1 MTEGIQELD
10 QDESLEIAEED
21 SINTSLSISISDE
34 CTNKSIKSSRNL
46 DQLDINQTPL
56 THHDHHQHESKLI
69 QENECLKYPD
79 TRLGCKK
86 SDVMS
91 MASPDIPSSMK
102 EFLAKEKLCQTN
114 GLPKSEVENK
124 DKDDTLCDLFASS
137 AFSKYH
143 SDLENA
149 TDEDFGS
156 ILEEMSKIAEELS
169 PNSAPDRTKSG
180 NSTKNQTE
188 EEKSV
193 EELLEEAEKLVRK
206 NICLSKNSS
215 GTDTVIQLFDKTN
228 NNRVKMLEDD
238 IFNIIEHGVD
248 KKIHKKYIKSPK
260 VDKKN
265 TDSPDFHILFE
276 NLKLP
281 LSLEN
286 QKKKFDDN
294 KIEVSSS
301 SDLDDPIERH
311 SVSDDKN
318 KLDKQHDDN
327 ENLQKE
333 LTDAD
338 KDFFDSLLRR
348 SREKIEGGLTDS
360 PSFDQEDFSHF
371 IKILERQTDTNSNNN
386 TNNPCEANDD
396 NLKNEYPEK
405 EITQILENE
414 AKKIN
419 KAKNKHEFNDSDSSN
434 DYSVKIKTTITN
446 DTNKYVNKN
455 KGEIIKVSNSQN
467 DLYNVGLT
475 PRLELF
481 ADEIPKLI
489 AEKASTDKQ
498 QITDLQNDDKNKI
511 LNHDDKEITT
521 VFSLS
526 LNDDK
531 NNNRKSSIQDDKKL
545 IKKTKTLG
553 PSKSYDQLPKPST
566 SFRSSLDDI
575 RPTKS
580 ADVGKRINL
589 YSKNPIQKSQLLTKN
604 LSSYGSKVKFS
615 IKPTLQKPT
624 VLNKNSQRNKN
635 PETIVKQSL
644 ANVETRKNYT
654 KQDFEI
660 MYQEEKHKN
669 ALLKNQ
675 IESEAKLYKQQIQSM
690 RNSFEEELFA
700 LKKQTIIQKSKIDEL
715 SLNLNDNN
723 SNKNQ
728 IAEINNSDNK
738 IMLFEKELER
748 QENVILT
755 YENENKKLLIET
767 KRLNE
772 ELKIQELKQLNKNK
786 PIIVDDSVNDDKI
799 KILTDQIKD
808 LKEEILKLNI
818 EITDLRAK
826 NSDLI
831 MNNDDLSQQ
840 ISLSQEELS
849 MFKQQLTT
857 KDKFI
862 TERLKSMSIHEMET
876 RRKMEELKIELT
888 SKTEKLKL
896 TKCEFDKFQ
905 NAIIPLENE
914 LIDLR
919 TKEKSYIEKLSI
931 SKSHV
936 EREKVLTQKLKD
948 QVILDNKKILDL
960 NRQVREMER
969 ILKRKNPDSVS
980 ALILTAKSDNEKL
993 NLEKVKLLED
1003 RIATLENENKANE
1016 FTNQE
1021 KLTELQAKFNE
1032 MKNKYSAQVYE
1043 LEDKLNKSCIKDV
1056 KVKLDMSTQTIE
1068 KNMENKSVDA
1078 RRDDKIDN
1086 KDDKK
1091 ESKNIKAINLKSQ
1104 NHKEDTH
1111 LVATIRGLQLEL
1123 TNKDKT
1129 LLKLT
1134 KEIQELQKTNRR
1146 LQKEREKLLHDR
1158 RNNEKSRTIISHN
1171 KIHETNDHNSNIYN
1185 GQNKLTNSN
1194 QKLYDP
1200 LEYSENNNTASIE
1213 KLKLEN
1219 DNLKIEINKIN
1230 KDFDALKNRRLH
1242 DLNILQ
1248 EEHEREIDNIVKEY
1262 SDKLFDSN
1270 IIKLQ
1275 GQINTQAS
1283 IISHLKGQIEKLRDY
1298 KEQVVVLKVEREH
1311 LENKI
1316 KILSE
1321 KNKYLTTPE
1330 TQQLQ
1335 YLQDKILILQQR
1347 HENRE
1352 KTLQNLI
1359 RDLLRNKK
1367 QCNDC
1372 KDDNDKN
1379 KKLCYFRQEL
1389 DNILVML
1396 QGISSVH

>member
-1 MTEGIQELD
+1 M
-10 QDESLEIAEED
+10 
-21 SINTSLSISISDE
+21 
-34 CTNKSIKSSRNL
+34 
-46 DQLDINQTPL
+46 
-56 THHDHHQHESKLI
+56 
-69 QENECLKYPD
+69 
-79 TRLGCKK
+79 
-86 SDVMS
+86 
-91 MASPDIPSSMK
+91 
-102 EFLAKEKLCQTN
+102 
-114 GLPKSEVENK
+114 ENK

-169 PNSAPDRTKSG
+169 PISAPDRTKSG

-215 GTDTVIQLFDKTN
+215 GSDTVIQLFDKTH

-238 IFNIIEHGVD
+238 IFSRIEHDAD

-260 VDKKN
+260 IDKKI
-265 TDSPDFHILFE
+265 TDSPDLHILFE

-281 LSLEN
+281 SSLES

-318 KLDKQHDDN
+318 KVDKQHDK
-327 ENLQKE
+327 NLQKE

-348 SREKIEGGLTDS
+348 SREKIENGLTDS

-371 IKILERQTDTNSNNN
+371 IKILERQTDANSDDNNN
-386 TNNPCEANDD
+386 SCENNDD

-405 EITQILENE
+405 EISQILENE

-419 KAKNKHEFNDSDSSN
+419 EIKNKHEYNDSDSSN
-434 DYSVKIKTTITN
+434 DYSSRIKTKITN
-446 DTNKYVNKN
+446 DTNKYNNK
-455 KGEIIKVSNSQN
+455 KKVEIIKVSNSQN
-467 DLYNVGLT
+467 DLYTVGLT

-498 QITDLQNDDKNKI
+498 QTSELQNDDKNKTP
-511 LNHDDKEITT
+511 NNDDKEIIS
-521 VFSLS
+521 VYSLDLNNDNNKNGKS
-526 LNDDK
+526 L
-531 NNNRKSSIQDDKKL
+531 IQDDKKL
-545 IKKTKTLG
+545 GKKTKTLG
-553 PSKSYDQLPKPST
+553 PSKSFDQLPKPSI

-624 VLNKNSQRNKN
+624 VLNKNSQRTKN
-635 PETIVKQSL
+635 SEAIVKQSL

-715 SLNLNDNN
+715 SLNLTDNN

-728 IAEINNSDNK
+728 INEINNSDNK

-786 PIIVDDSVNDDKI
+786 PMVVDDNVNDDKL

-808 LKEEILKLNI
+808 LKEDILKLNI

-831 MNNDDLSQQ
+831 MNNDDLNQQ
-840 ISLSQEELS
+840 ISLSQEELL

-919 TKEKSYIEKLSI
+919 TKEKSYIEKLSL

-993 NLEKVKLLED
+993 NFEKVKLLED
-1003 RIATLENENKANE
+1003 RIATLENENKTNE
-1016 FTNQE
+1016 FINQE
-1021 KLTELQAKFNE
+1021 KLSDLQLKFNE

-1043 LEDKLNKSCIKDV
+1043 LEEKLNKSFIKDI

-1091 ESKNIKAINLKSQ
+1091 EQKNVKAVNLKSQ

-1123 TNKDKT
+1123 TNKDKS
-1129 LLKLT
+1129 LSKLT

-1158 RNNEKSRTIISHN
+1158 RNNDKSRAVISHN
-1171 KIHETNDHNSNIYN
+1171 KINETNEHNSNIYN

-1200 LEYSENNNTASIE
+1200 LEYSENNNTTNIE

-1219 DNLKIEINKIN
+1219 DNLKIEINKLN
-1230 KDFDALKNRRLH
+1230 KDFDALKNRRLR

-1283 IISHLKGQIEKLRDY
+1283 IISHLKGQIEKLRDH

-1321 KNKYLTTPE
+1321 KNKCLTTPE

-1335 YLQDKILILQQR
+1335 YLQDKILTLQQR

-1359 RDLLRNKK
+1359 RDLLRNKN